1 MYSISFVLMFYS
13 YIVVRQGSKY
23 QDGKLVGADYET
35 EITEWYSGD
44 RNGNI
49 ANEYDESKGSN
60 ILAITDESKHSK
72 SSANHMNN
80 IFLLFTSC
88 LAVIM

>member
-1 MYSISFVLMFYS
+1 MYSISFILMFYS

-60 ILAITDESKHSK
+60 ILAITDELKPSK
-72 SSANHMNN
+72 SSANYMNN
-80 IFLLFTSC
+80 LFLVFLLLS
-88 LAVIM
+88 